1 METPSAGGT
10 GTLWVARAGLTLAV
24 VGLVMVV
31 VSGWGYRHGWW
42 GLRVALRGV
51 FATGGVVAL
60 LGCATSLT
68 ALGLAIAGKS
78 RGAALALVGVVL
90 GAGPAVAFYRQY
102 RLARAV
108 PPINDITTDLVNPPV
123 YVTAAANDFWKGKDL
138 RYPAGFADSVRRGYP
153 DLRSLTL
160 PLPAGRAFALALAT
174 ARNQRAWEITATD
187 SAAGRIEAIATTS
200 WFGFKDDIIIRITPQ
215 STDGAIVDMRSKSR
229 VGKSDVGANA
239 RRIRHYFAALRHA
252 VAP

>member
-1 METPSAGGT
+1 MEPQSAGGT
-10 GTLWVARAGLTLAV
+10 GTLWAARAGLTMAF
-24 VGLVMVV
+24 VGLVLVAA
-31 VSGWGYRHGWW
+31 SGWGYRHGWW

-51 FATGGVVAL
+51 FAGGGAVAL
-60 LGCATSLT
+60 LGCVISLI

-78 RGAALALVGVVL
+78 RGAALALVGVVI
-90 GAGPAVAFYRQY
+90 GAGPAAAFYRQY

-108 PPINDITTDLVNPPV
+108 PPINDITTDLVNPPA

-160 PLPAGRAFALALAT
+160 ALPAARAFALALAT
-174 ARNQRAWEITATD
+174 ARSQQGWEITGTD
-187 SAAGRIEAIATTS
+187 SATGRIEATATTS
-200 WFGFKDDIIIRITPQ
+200 WFGFKDDIVIRLTPRG
-215 STDGAIVDMRSKSR
+215 TDSAIVDMRSKSR

-239 RRIRHYFAALRHA
+239 RRIRQYFAALHHA
-252 VAP
+252 VGP